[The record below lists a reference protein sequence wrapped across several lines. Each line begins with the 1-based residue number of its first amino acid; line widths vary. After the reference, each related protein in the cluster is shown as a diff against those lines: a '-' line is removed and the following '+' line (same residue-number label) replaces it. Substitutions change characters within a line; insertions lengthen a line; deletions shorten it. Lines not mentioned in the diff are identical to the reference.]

1 MEKFKSFNEFINENY
16 QASAINEAQDKVW
29 KFSKTDP
36 GQNEVANFEFTA
48 RVSVPKGSSDEEV
61 GDTVAKY
68 VNSQLAM
75 EAGLTDAI
83 KRGIPVMYTSKD
95 KYRNDIF
102 GVRQGVLKGVIT
114 IVKKLNSLS
123 QPFYDESKLSALAGF
138 KPAAS
143 TIEIKVGDS
152 KIFDSDTLK
161 TAILDPNTPPNDP
174 NQKKQEAAAL
184 PVEAPTAAPATEP
197 AAVPAAPTA
206 DQSVANLVKDA
217 ISVKY
222 GQQADEIAS
231 LQAIL
236 IALSPEA
243 KTLINAKGGPMGRF
257 GDATSKSLAKILD
270 KDAPVK
276 EVDAALADE
285 IIGKLGSTTLSQVE
299 KILTDFKSKTGDY
312 VGTAAA
318 KAKTSTGAKKTS
330 AVVTTPKGTKL
341 TFV

>member
-1 MEKFKSFNEFINENY
+1 MEKFKSFNEFVNENY
-16 QASAINEAQDKVW
+16 QESAVNEAQDKVW
-29 KFSKTDP
+29 KFNKTEP
-36 GQNEVANFEFTA
+36 GKNEVANFEFTA
-48 RVSVPKGSSDEEV
+48 RVGVPKGSTDQAV
-61 GDTVAKY
+61 GDTVANY

-75 EAGLTDAI
+75 ESGLADAI
-83 KRGIPVMYTSKD
+83 TKGIPVMYTSKD

-102 GVRQGVLKGVIT
+102 GIRQGVLKGVIT
-114 IVKKLNSLS
+114 VVKKLNSLS
-123 QPFYDESKLSALAGF
+123 QPFYDEAKLGTLAGF
-138 KPAAS
+138 KPAGS
-143 TIEIKVGDS
+143 TIEIKVGNS

-161 TAILDPNTPPNDP
+161 TAILDPNAQPNDP
-174 NQKKQEAAAL
+174 NRQSQADAV
-184 PVEAPTAAPATEP
+184 PAPAPTPAQDTAAPAE
-197 AAVPAAPTA
+197 AAPA
-206 DQSVANLVKDA
+206 VDQSVANLVKDA
-217 ISVKY
+217 VSVRY

-257 GDATSKSLAKILD
+257 GDATAQSLAKILG
-270 KDAPVK
+270 KDTPVK
-276 EVDAALADE
+276 EIDDALATE
-285 IIGKLGSTTLSQVE
+285 LVGKLGSTTLGQVE

-341 TFV
+341 TFL

>member
-16 QASAINEAQDKVW
+16 QGSAINEAQDKVW
-29 KFSKTDP
+29 KFNKTDP
-36 GQNEVANFEFTA
+36 GKNEVANFEFTA
-48 RVSVPKGSSDEEV
+48 RVRVPKGSSDEEV
-61 GDTVAKY
+61 GNAVAKY
-68 VNSQLAM
+68 VNDQLSL
-75 EAGLTDAI
+75 EAGLADTL

-102 GVRQGVLKGVIT
+102 GIRQGVLKGVIT
-114 IVKKLNSLS
+114 VVKKLNSLS
-123 QPFYDESKLSALAGF
+123 QPFYDDVKLNDLAGF
-138 KPAAS
+138 KPTAS

-152 KIFDSDTLK
+152 KIFDSDTIK
-161 TAILDPNTPPNDP
+161 TAILDPNAQPNDP
-174 NQKKQEAAAL
+174 NRKKQEAAAL
-184 PVEAPTAAPATEP
+184 PAEAPVAAAEPAAPAE
-197 AAVPAAPTA
+197 AKPTS

-243 KTLINAKGGPMGRF
+243 KALINAKGGPMGRF
-257 GDATSKSLAKILD
+257 GDATAQSLAKILG

-276 EVDAALADE
+276 EIDSALAEE
-285 IIGKLGSTTLSQVE
+285 IIGKLGNASLSQVE

-312 VGTAAA
+312 AGKAVTKTA
-318 KAKTSTGAKKTS
+318 TGAKKAST
-330 AVVTTPKGTKL
+330 VVTTPKGTKL
-341 TFV
+341 TFL